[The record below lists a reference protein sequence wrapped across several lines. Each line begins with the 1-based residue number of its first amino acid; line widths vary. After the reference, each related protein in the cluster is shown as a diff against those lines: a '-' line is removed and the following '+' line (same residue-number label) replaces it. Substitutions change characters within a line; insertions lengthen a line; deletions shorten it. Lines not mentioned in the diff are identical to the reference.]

1 MLKDH
6 ICAHHMQLQDHDEP
20 SARIGRAHFPLES
33 MRSHS
38 ALTAWS
44 ASDRTAAFTSH
55 ARVTMHSTN
64 AANQRR
70 GVPDP
75 MLVSAAVPIVVV

>member
-6 ICAHHMQLQDHDEP
+6 ICAHHMQLQDEP
-20 SARIGRAHFPLES
+20 SAPN
-33 MRSHS
+33 RSRTLS
-38 ALTAWS
+38 TRVDAQRALTAWR